1 MQSTRVLLEKNDYF
15 QVFEFD
21 FCSILYV
28 SYTVNVL
35 VTDKS

>member
-1 MQSTRVLLEKNDYF
+1 MQSTRVLLEKMITF
-15 QVFEFD
+15 KFLSLIFVA
-21 FCSILYV
+21 YV